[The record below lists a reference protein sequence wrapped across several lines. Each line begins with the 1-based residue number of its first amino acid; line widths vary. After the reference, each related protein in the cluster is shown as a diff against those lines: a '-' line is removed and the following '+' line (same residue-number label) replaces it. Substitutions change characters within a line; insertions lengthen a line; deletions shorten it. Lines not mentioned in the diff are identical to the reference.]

1 MIESKEGAIG
11 GNAGVITNVDTRRA
25 SFQAHMV
32 VEADTLTQSNRA
44 VNDAISS
51 DLAVISHDNIAT
63 RLGEQSSL
71 GRHKAIFT
79 KVHCLQRHQPLLDPL
94 LPGFRPGP
102 VLWLQSPVQP
112 GHVGKAL
119 FVLFA
124 VIVVGHK
131 SRSELNV

>member
-1 MIESKEGAIG
+1 MGGMGGAITK
-11 GNAGVITNVDTRRA
+11 VVTRRA

-44 VNDAISS
+44 VNDASSS
-51 DLAVISHDNIAT
+51 DQAVISHDNIAT
-63 RLGEQSSL
+63 RLGEQSRL

-79 KVHCLQRHQPLLDPL
+79 KVDCLQRHQPLLDPL
-94 LPGFRPGP
+94 LPGFSPGP

-119 FVLFA
+119 FVLLA